1 MCPFCISAAA
11 MAAAGGV
18 STAGIGA
25 LIALVVRT
33 RKENDHADA
42 SDRDA

>member
-1 MCPFCISAAA
+1 MCPLCISAAA
-11 MAAAGGV
+11 LVATGGI

-42 SDRDA
+42 SDHDA